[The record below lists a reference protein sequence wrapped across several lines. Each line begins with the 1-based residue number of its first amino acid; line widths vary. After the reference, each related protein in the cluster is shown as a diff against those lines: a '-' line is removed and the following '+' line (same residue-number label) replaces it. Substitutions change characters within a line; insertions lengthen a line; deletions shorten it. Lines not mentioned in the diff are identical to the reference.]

1 MTFLTEQLVE
11 AVLLSGTPG
20 VVLPERLRALVRGV
34 LDFDCNPV
42 RVVVLGGGT
51 GLSTVVGGNSRLAG
65 WPANPNLGLK
75 QVFPNL
81 DVVVCTTDD
90 GGATGELLKQLPMI
104 GIGDLR
110 KLCLSMVEPGNLRR
124 RYGLDGGR
132 AQALVRVLHSVFNHR
147 FPREGASAGEAEDPL
162 LAAPAPLRDACP
174 EPLRDLLR
182 AVGRF
187 VTPGGGGPAVEVGGQ
202 CLGNLLL
209 TSAIFAETGGEF
221 RSPPAMAA
229 IRRGIDRIAD
239 AIGARPGRLHPAT
252 AAPGQLVFRYANGV
266 ELHGQS
272 KSATSRR
279 GVAVDRVYPE
289 FYGVPE
295 VPAEVLRMVREAD
308 LILLAPGSLYTSSI
322 PTLQVPGIASAIRE
336 NRTALKVLGANLW
349 VEKGET
355 DIAHEDRGR
364 GFRVSEI
371 LDAYE
376 RNVPGGRAGLFNV
389 VLAANLQH
397 LSGDVLR
404 NYALEGKKPIYLD
417 RRTVEAMDVEA
428 VESTIFS
435 VEHGRQSGFIHH
447 DPKKFAL
454 AIRALLF
461 AREHGRLGRTL
472 ASAGLEGGAPAA
484 GAAGGTPAGGLGAGA
499 AVAGHRAGPQPLC
512 DYWAG
517 ITSTLGRKRF
527 QPDGIREVLRDIA
540 WRNRDIQARHFDLVA
555 GARVVPAAEWKRN
568 TEWDSVL
575 GYYDPEDRC
584 LRIHEQVL
592 EDPNRLQGNLLV
604 ALGESLLGRYVQ
616 ERSWARLEGAHGWGA
631 RRYEIRLLPPGERDC
646 LLGDARLHEYLALA
660 RMVPHPEDRER
671 YGITLNDGE
680 GFLPPGLLFGLM
692 YAWYLDNSC
701 AAIMENE
708 MAILHWPEA
717 TLIPSQAHEYRRKKA
732 LVAFFREAVF
742 GHEVYPSRRTIS
754 ED

>member
-1 MTFLTEQLVE
+1 MTFVVEQLVE
-11 AVLLSGTPG
+11 AVLLSGSPG
-20 VVLPERLRALVRGV
+20 VVLPERLRTLVRGV
-34 LDFDCNPV
+34 LDFDCSQV

-75 QVFPNL
+75 QVFPSL

-110 KLCLSMVEPGNLRR
+110 KLCLSMVEPASLRR
-124 RYGLDGGR
+124 RYDLDGGR
-132 AQALVRVLHSVFNHR
+132 AQALVRLLHGVFNHR
-147 FPREGASAGEAEDPL
+147 FPRGTTSAGEVEDPL
-162 LAAPAPLRDACP
+162 LAAPPSLREACP
-174 EPLRDLLR
+174 EPLRELLR
-182 AVGRF
+182 EVGTF
-187 VTPGGGGPAVEVGGQ
+187 VAPGGGGPLVEVGGQ

-209 TSAIFAETGGEF
+209 TSAIFAETGGDF

-229 IRRGIDRIAD
+229 IRKGIDRITD

-322 PTLQVPGIASAIRE
+322 PTLQVPGIAQAIRE

-349 VEKGET
+349 VEEGET

-376 RNVPGGRAGLFNV
+376 RNVPGGRSGLFDV

-417 RRTVEAMDVEA
+417 RRTVEAMGVEA

-435 VEHGRQSGFIHH
+435 VEHGRESGFIHH
-447 DPKKFAL
+447 EPKKFAL

-461 AREHGRLGRTL
+461 AREHGRLG
-472 ASAGLEGGAPAA
+472 GQPGGQPGGHLGGRV
-484 GAAGGTPAGGLGAGA
+484 GAAGPTGESPAE
-499 AVAGHRAGPQPLC
+499 GHRRGAQPLC
-512 DYWAG
+512 GYWAD
-517 ITSTLGRKRF
+517 ITGTLGRKRF
-527 QPDGIREVLRDIA
+527 QPERLRDVVRDIA
-540 WRNRDIQARHFDLVA
+540 WRNRDIQTGHFDLME
-555 GARVVPAAEWKRN
+555 GARVVPAGEWKRN

-584 LRIHEQVL
+584 IRVHEQVL
-592 EDPNRLQGNLLV
+592 DDPDRLQGNLLV
-604 ALGESLLGRYVQ
+604 ALGESLLGRYVE
-616 ERSWARLEGAHGWGA
+616 ERSWVHLDGAHGWGA
-631 RRYEIRLLPPGERDC
+631 RRYEVRLLPPGEREC
-646 LLGDARLHEYLALA
+646 LLSDARLHEYLTLA
-660 RMVPHPEDRER
+660 RMVPHPGDPGR

-732 LVAFFREAVF
+732 LVAFFRDAVF
-742 GHEVYPSRRTIS
+742 GNEGYA
-754 ED
+754 